1 MSKKKRTRAEGQAM
15 CLNLRVKSIAA
26 LVFFC
31 VLFLFQ
37 AVTKGGVIC
46 EGARHKAIVLSER
59 PLRFEKDF
67 EEYKKFLESDGFL
80 VVGLEG
86 VSYSAMREASYII
99 NHILSGRGDIRKG
112 LIDDG
117 VYCVVAGSVDERIK
131 VSEHFRLEREAG
143 YSRESNSV
151 SKSSGGEAI
160 FCSEENLLNCAS
172 GEVGCEVVL
181 VGELAGSIYANVLE
195 RQGDFANWLKGC
207 YADVR
212 SKGLWRGSIASGSTE
227 KYWAE
232 GVQAWFDCNGGEAK
246 ANGRHNFASTR
257 EELQSYDPNLAELV
271 GEVFRGNQWR
281 YRSREKRGGREFPY
295 LKKLRERTG
304 RLESYQ
310 CKLEYLFKQPILESK
325 SRRRGVLYYQRFGD
339 KSKLRISFLKLKQD
353 EFAEEDYR
361 EEYIFDG
368 VWLKQIDYQIK
379 SVKLIQESEPNEP
392 VGAFDLAKRNFP
404 VIGFSSTEE
413 MEREFE
419 IEVSED
425 TAQFIKYHLVVKDG
439 SIYEGDY
446 KVIDFW
452 VDKKSVLP
460 SKIEARTAEGEVYE
474 IKFLEPRVDKPIR
487 KEVFDVE
494 IPDGFGEPE
503 VVPLEKRD

>member
-1 MSKKKRTRAEGQAM
+1 MYLDSRFRSVVM
-15 CLNLRVKSIAA
+15 

-37 AVTKGGVIC
+37 AITAGRGIC
-46 EGARHKAIVLSER
+46 EGEKDKTIVLSER

-86 VSYSAMREASYII
+86 VSYSAMRGASCII

-112 LIDDG
+112 LIEDG

-143 YSRESNSV
+143 YSQESNSV
-151 SKSSGGEAI
+151 SKSSGGEVI
-160 FCSEENLLNCAS
+160 FCSEENLLSCAS

-195 RQGDFANWLKGC
+195 RQGDFAERLKGC

-212 SKGLWRGSIASGSTE
+212 SKGLWRGSIAFESIE
-227 KYWAE
+227 KYWTE
-232 GVQAWFDCNGGEAK
+232 GVETWFDCNSGEAK
-246 ANGRHNFASTR
+246 ANGSDNFVNTR
-257 EELQSYDPNLAELV
+257 EELESYDPNLAKMV
-271 GEVFRGNQWR
+271 GEVFGGNQWR

-310 CKLEYLFKQPILESK
+310 CKLEYLFRQPILESK

-339 KSKLRISFLKLKQD
+339 KSKLRISFLRLKQD

-392 VGAFDLAKRNFP
+392 IGAFDLAKRNFP
-404 VIGFSSTEE
+404 IIGFSGTEE

-425 TAQFIKYHLVVKDG
+425 TAKFIKYHLVVKDG
-439 SIYEGDY
+439 SIYEKDY

-452 VDKKSVLP
+452 VDKKLVLP
-460 SKIEARTAEGEVYE
+460 SRIE
-474 IKFLEPRVDKPIR
+474 FLEPRVDKPIR
-487 KEVFDVE
+487 KEVFNVKV
-494 IPDGFGEPE
+494 PKGFGEPE